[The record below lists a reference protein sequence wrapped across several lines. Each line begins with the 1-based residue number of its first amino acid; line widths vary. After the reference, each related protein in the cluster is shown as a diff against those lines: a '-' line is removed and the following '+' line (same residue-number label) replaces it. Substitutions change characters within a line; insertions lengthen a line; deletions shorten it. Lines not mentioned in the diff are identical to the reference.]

1 MTSHDRPESAAAA
14 NDDILA
20 VMTTAE
26 EHIKSLALASGFS
39 LCGIA
44 RVDPDPK
51 SNDIFSRWIRDGLHG
66 EMAWLERHQA
76 LREDVNHV
84 LPGARSAICV
94 ALNYYQ
100 PIEREQRNMDTR
112 DGRGRFSIY
121 VHGEDYHQV
130 MQRMLAD
137 LDGRVRAAFPSAGT
151 RAVCDIHPVSDRAL
165 ALRAGIAWL
174 GKNTN
179 LISPQFGSWIF
190 LGELLTTLDLRA
202 DEPLETLCAGCTKC
216 IDACPT
222 GALDTPFMLDARRCI
237 SYLTIEKRG
246 EIDAELAPL
255 IGADVYGC
263 DTCQSVCPFNR
274 VANESVVFH
283 REARSALIDMS
294 LEELSTID
302 DDEFK
307 QKTRGSA
314 IRRAKADGLRRNA
327 RNAIENAR

>member
-1 MTSHDRPESAAAA
+1 MP
-14 NDDILA
+14 
-20 VMTTAE
+20 TTE
-26 EHIKSLALASGFS
+26 ERIKSLALETGFS

-44 RVDPDPK
+44 RLGPDPR
-51 SNDIFSRWIRDGLHG
+51 SNDIFARWIRDGLHG
-66 EMAWLERHQA
+66 DMTWLERHRP

-84 LPGARSAICV
+84 LPGAQSAICV

-100 PIEREQRNMDTR
+100 PVEREQRTMPAG

-121 VHGEDYHQV
+121 VHGEDYHRV
-130 MQRMLAD
+130 MQRMLAE
-137 LDGRVRAAFPSAGT
+137 LEARVRAEFPAAGL
-151 RAVCDIHPVSDRAL
+151 RAVCDIHPVSDRSL

-179 LISPQFGSWIF
+179 VISPPFGSWIF

-222 GALDTPFMLDARRCI
+222 GALDTPFVLDARRCI

-246 EIDAELAPL
+246 EIDAELAAR

-274 VANESVVFH
+274 VASESVVFH
-283 REARSALIDMS
+283 RDARSPLIDMPLDELAAIS
-294 LEELSTID
+294 DEEFS
-302 DDEFK
+302 

-314 IRRAKADGLRRNA
+314 IRRAKAGGMRRNA
-327 RNAIENAR
+327 RVVLGNTRGEAR